1 MAYYRQIYT
10 TFWTDSK
17 VADDFTPEDKYF
29 YLYLLTNAHTNL
41 CGCYEISKKQIS
53 NDTGY
58 TIDVVERLLKRLD
71 EVHGIINYS
80 EETKEVYL
88 VNWHKY
94 NWSKS
99 EKVLKGVA
107 SEIERIKSK
116 LFQQYLLILL
126 EGYGYPIDTVSIGY
140 AYPMDTSVTVTDT
153 VINTVTDKEPI
164 SNNSKKTPKQPEWA
178 SEVVD
183 YLNEKTGKH
192 FKASSS
198 ANVKFISARAKEGY
212 TAEDF
217 KKVIDTKVTEWK
229 GTDMEQYLRPETLF
243 SASKFEAYLNQKTTR
258 RSAKNDFN
266 NFDQHDY
273 DMSELTKKAKRRVTN
288 D

>member
-29 YLYLLTNAHTNL
+29 YLYLLTNARTNL

-58 TIDVVERLLKRLD
+58 TIDVVTRLLARL
-71 EVHGIINYS
+71 EQVHEIIRYS
-80 EETKEVYL
+80 EKTKEVYL

-99 EKVLKGVA
+99 DKVLRGVA
-107 SEIERIKSK
+107 SETERVKSD
-116 LFQQYLLILL
+116 LFKGYLLKLL
-126 EGYGYPIDTVSIGY
+126 ESYGYPIDTVCIGY
-140 AYPMDTSVTVTDT
+140 TYPMDTSVTVSVTDTATDT
-153 VINTVTDKEPI
+153 VSNTDT
-164 SNNSKKTPKQPEWA
+164 SNNSTKTPKPPDWA
-178 SEVVD
+178 KEVVD

-192 FKASSS
+192 FKVTSS
-198 ANVKFISARAKEGY
+198 ANTRFITARAKEGY

-217 KKVIDTKVTEWK
+217 KKVIDTKTAEWK

-243 SASKFEAYLNQKTTR
+243 SASKFESYLNQRTIKKT
-258 RSAKNDFN
+258 SKNEFN
-266 NFDQHDY
+266 NFAQHDY
-273 DMSELTKKAKRRVTN
+273 DMDELTKRAKRRG
-288 D
+288 